1 MTNQRFDDRKEL
13 LATKD
18 DLSSV
23 QAVLKDDVA
32 LVRSELK
39 DDIASGQVNLAN
51 TEARIIG
58 VVESKIGRT
67 YRSLL
72 LWIVITSFLG
82 ALVSSLP
89 EILALFI
96 R

>member
-23 QAVLKDDVA
+23 QAVLKDDIA

-39 DDIASGQVNLAN
+39 DDIASVKAEKM
-51 TEARIIG
+51 T
-58 VVESKIGRT
+58 
-67 YRSLL
+67 LL
-72 LWIVITSFLG
+72 QCV
-82 ALVSSLP
+82 
-89 EILALFI
+89 
-96 R
+96 RN